1 MDMKLKEKVAVVT
14 GGGRGIGE
22 ATCLKLA
29 SEGAKVAVCD
39 VVPEAAAEV
48 VKKIEEK
55 GGTAIAVI
63 VDVTNMKAVEQ
74 ALTKVKEEL
83 GGLDILVNNA
93 GINKDAFLK
102 KMTEEQWDTVINV
115 NLKGTFICSKVASTI
130 MAEGGKGGRIVNTA
144 SIGVL
149 GNPGQANYSASKMG
163 VIGLTRTMALE
174 LARKNITVNAIAPGF
189 TKTPMT
195 EGIPD
200 KVAQWMLDRIPLKRP
215 AEAEEIA
222 NVHAF
227 LASDEAS
234 YITGQVI
241 FVDGGWSIGL

>member
-1 MDMKLKEKVAVVT
+1 MKLEGKVAMVT

-29 SEGAKVAVCD
+29 AEGAKVAVCD
-39 VVPEAAAEV
+39 VVPDLAEAV
-48 VKKIEEK
+48 VKKIKDK
-55 GGTAIAVI
+55 GGEAMAVI
-63 VDVTNMKAVEQ
+63 VDVTSLSAVEE
-74 ALTKVKEEL
+74 AVKKVAEQL

-102 KMTEEQWDTVINV
+102 KMTEEQWDAVLNV
-115 NLKGTFICSKVASTI
+115 NLKGTFACAKAAAAVMS
-130 MAEGGKGGRIVNTA
+130 EQGRGGRIINTA

-163 VIGLTRTMALE
+163 VIGLTRTLALE
-174 LARKNITVNAIAPGF
+174 LARKNITVNAISPGF

-200 KVAQWMLDRIPLKRP
+200 KVSQWMLDRIPLKRP
-215 AEAEEIA
+215 ADPEEIA
-222 NVHAF
+222 SVHAF